1 MKSFL
6 KSFLV
11 MGIILLSCM
20 SCNNNQEAIYQEYYV
35 HYLLKENNQKISSF
49 NSDKYYEIEENGRM
63 YTNSRPISETADS
76 IQVAS
81 KQLLKCIYALRDS
94 IAKFS
99 SGYYTEKEAEAL
111 QQPHWVKQIKNPKM
125 TADAAAFLLNTNNVV
140 ATIPQQIAN
149 FRATLIKQ
157 LEYLWENNL
166 PIAFFRDQNKKDSV
180 LNALQNQF
188 RLPTLND
195 NWANNTFTHQN
206 ALTATIALSNLEHDI
221 VSTVHVCFDFLL
233 PYTEKYP
240 IDYNQYDIAIHP
252 EKSIIKLGETYKAS
266 IYPIQKIPLD
276 SSTIVVVAGDTLSIQ
291 DGVAPLTIRP
301 TRLGEYVIP
310 IEIHLMNK
318 WTGEMDTW
326 ETERHYEVIPPL
338 K

>member
-1 MKSFL
+1 
-6 KSFLV
+6 
-11 MGIILLSCM
+11 MG
-20 SCNNNQEAIYQEYYV
+20 CNNNQEAIQQQYYI
-35 HYLLKENNQKISSF
+35 HYLLKENIKKIIQF
-49 NSDKYYEIEENGRM
+49 NREKYDQIRGNGKT
-63 YTNSRPISETADS
+63 YPHSQPVSETANS

-81 KQLLKCIYALRDS
+81 KQLLKDIYALKDS

-125 TADAAAFLLNTNNVV
+125 TAEAAAFLLNTNDVV
-140 ATIPQQIAN
+140 TTIPQQIAN

-157 LEYLWENNL
+157 LESLWKKNL
-166 PIAFFRDQNKKDSV
+166 PITFFRDQNKKDSV

-221 VSTVHVCFDFLL
+221 VSTVHICFDFLL
-233 PYTEKYP
+233 PHTKKHP

-276 SSTIVVVAGDTLSIQ
+276 STTIVVVAGDTLSIQ

-326 ETERHYEVIPPL
+326 ETERHYEVIPLL